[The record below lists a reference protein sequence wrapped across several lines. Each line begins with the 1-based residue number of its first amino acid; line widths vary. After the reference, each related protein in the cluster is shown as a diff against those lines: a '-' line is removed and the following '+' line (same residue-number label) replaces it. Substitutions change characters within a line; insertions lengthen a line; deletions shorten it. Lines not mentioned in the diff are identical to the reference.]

1 MKILVIA
8 DEIRRLEFQEK
19 LSTLSVQQVA
29 YAEAGKEIVAAEMQ
43 SYEVIIDLNFDG
55 DIEAIQQYALLQN
68 RVVIL
73 HAVTHSLLQFHAII
87 AASKS
92 IFVGINALPSFI
104 NLPKAEICIHKT
116 EHKAIIHKV
125 FEQLNWH
132 YEIVENRVGMLTP
145 RVICMIINEAYY
157 TLQEKTATQADIDT
171 SMRLGTNYPYGPFE
185 WANKIGT
192 QNVYQV
198 LSAIYNDTKDERYK
212 ICSQLKAATLVT
224 L

>member
-1 MKILVIA
+1 MNILVIA

-29 YAEAGKEIVAAEMQ
+29 YAEAGKEITTAEMQ
-43 SYEVIIDLNFDG
+43 PYEVIIDLSFNG
-55 DIEAIQQYALLQN
+55 DMEAIQQYALLQN
-68 RVVIL
+68 RVIIL
-73 HAVTHSLLQFHAII
+73 HTVTHSLLQYHAII
-87 AASKS
+87 TASKS

-116 EHKAIIHKV
+116 AHKAIIQKV
-125 FEQLNWH
+125 FEQLNWA

-145 RVICMIINEAYY
+145 RVVCMIINEAYY

-171 SMRLGTNYPYGPFE
+171 SMKLGTNYPFGPFE
-185 WANKIGT
+185 WAKKIGI
-192 QNVYQV
+192 QHVYNV

-212 ICSQLKAATLVT
+212 VCPMLKTMTLIE
-224 L
+224 